1 MHAKTTSLSLDADP
15 PSTHLL
21 RGTLVCLS
29 LIYQSFPSD
38 FSTMG
43 CCPSTANVPSNK
55 ATEDESVQ
63 MSPVTAHEPVAED
76 PSTTLPQPPS
86 RTPFSHQPTHGREM
100 TPSPEAL
107 RRVMSDSPQPSSSSF
122 GIQRANSVQAGS
134 SASRRQ
140 VLTSTVQK
148 VLSNPSKPLKYVAHF
163 WSMACT
169 RLTPP

>member
-1 MHAKTTSLSLDADP
+1 MHAKTTSLDADP
-15 PSTHLL
+15 TYTHLR

-29 LIYQSFPSD
+29 LIYQSFSSD

-43 CCPSTANVPSNK
+43 CCSSTANVSSNK
-55 ATEDESVQ
+55 ATEDEPVQ

-76 PSTTLPQPPS
+76 PSTTLSRPPS
-86 RTPFSHQPTHGREM
+86 RTPFSPQPTHGREM

-107 RRVMSDSPQPSSSSF
+107 RRVMSESSPQPSSSSF
-122 GIQRANSVQAGS
+122 GIQRAISVQAGS